1 VFVDFQVQGL
11 VVEQAK
17 HETVSEEAAAGEHPL
32 HFDGTERAKYI
43 DHVSSEFI
51 HRRHESAD
59 IVVCHFSSVRDGE
72 TQVVEVS
79 P

>member
-1 VFVDFQVQGL
+1 MRPSRKRPQP
-11 VVEQAK
+11 ANIRR
-17 HETVSEEAAAGEHPL
+17 

-59 IVVCHFSSVRDGE
+59 IVVCHFSSVREGE